1 VVSDPVAAALRLQRD
16 AAAEGFDW
24 NDEEGL
30 WLKLA
35 EEIGELRAA
44 VTPAERLD
52 ELGDLLFMVIN
63 LSRHLDADPLAA
75 LRQANAKFERRWRY
89 ILEHRQSLPAAGPER
104 LEAMERLWVEA
115 KQQETMRSRA

>member
-1 VVSDPVAAALRLQRD
+1 VSDAIEAALQLQRN

-24 NDEEGL
+24 SDEEGL

-44 VTPAERLD
+44 ATPDERLE
-52 ELGDLLFMVIN
+52 ELGDLLFMVVN
-63 LSRHLDADPLAA
+63 LARHLHSDPAAA

-89 ILEHRQSLPAAGPER
+89 ILDRRDNLPAAGRER
-104 LEAMERLWVEA
+104 LEAMERLWMEA
-115 KQQETMRSRA
+115 KRREKTAHS